1 MNVLIVEDEQA
12 IAENI
17 FDFLEAHGHRC
28 DYAASLAE
36 ARRRLAAGEFDGLVL
51 DRGLPDGDGL
61 ALARELRDAGNS
73 IPILILTARDTL
85 DDKLAGFGAG
95 SDDYL
100 VKPFSLHELE
110 ARLLALG
117 RRPARRSDVGVLR
130 AGVLAYDN
138 AARQL
143 LIDGHPV
150 PLPPK
155 ALRLAEL
162 LVGEPGRVFLRRELE
177 IAIWGEEQD
186 SGENLRNLIYALR
199 KSLGSSAAEH
209 IVTVHGLGLKLDAG

>member
-1 MNVLIVEDEQA
+1 MHILIVEDEQA

-28 DYAASLAE
+28 DYAANLAE
-36 ARRRLAAGEFDGLVL
+36 ARRRLAAAEFDGLVL

-61 ALARELRDAGNS
+61 ALAQELRTGGNS
-73 IPILILTARDTL
+73 IPILVLTARDTL

-100 VKPFSLHELE
+100 VKPFSLRELE

-117 RRPARRSDVGVLR
+117 RRPARRSDAGIVR
-130 AGVLAYDN
+130 AGKLAYDN

-143 LIDGHPV
+143 LLDDQPV
-150 PLPPK
+150 TLPPK
-155 ALRLAEL
+155 VLSLAAL
-162 LVGEPGRVFLRRELE
+162 LVGDPGRVFLRRELE
-177 IAIWGEEQD
+177 VAIWGEEQE

-199 KSLGSSAAEH
+199 KGLGSSAAGR
-209 IVTVHGLGLKLDAG
+209 IVTVHGLGVKLDAD